1 PSKRHPPRPTHQNMD
16 SGCSRSARVWLD
28 GRSCWSRRR
37 RRCSI
42 KSLNSPCS
50 ALPISALRLTMAT
63 NWTRTAAMAQ
73 LDMFGEIAAPQPS
86 AAADPDRVRRKLDA
100 MLAEARSGDVPLS
113 RRRLME
119 TVVPQMVRWLPED
132 EAKQFRLEFNAAL
145 ERAA

>member
-1 PSKRHPPRPTHQNMD
+1 
-16 SGCSRSARVWLD
+16 
-28 GRSCWSRRR
+28 
-37 RRCSI
+37 
-42 KSLNSPCS
+42 
-50 ALPISALRLTMAT
+50 
-63 NWTRTAAMAQ
+63 MAQ

-100 MLAEARSGDVPLS
+100 MLAESRSGDVPLS